1 MKAEGRAKTNNKFI
15 VNAQYRGVTKV
26 GMTTTAKHLIEL
38 DELKAIRSFVIGLNS
53 KKELILQKRQRKK
66 WKRQISFKLHA
77 HYRDVRIDKRQ
88 SKEKIELKAPVFART
103 PKFKVTDLPE
113 HERNFLVRG
122 KEKDNISFP
131 NGVVKRGFA

>member
-15 VNAQYRGVTKV
+15 VNAQYKGVTKV

-66 WKRQISFKLHA
+66 
-77 HYRDVRIDKRQ
+77 
-88 SKEKIELKAPVFART
+88 
-103 PKFKVTDLPE
+103 
-113 HERNFLVRG
+113 
-122 KEKDNISFP
+122 
-131 NGVVKRGFA
+131 